1 MRLAAMSASIES
13 LTLRLASQ
21 KDHFRLEHLQRRAS
35 LELPEYRD
43 ELLKHP
49 DAMHLPPTQ
58 IENGQVI
65 VAEWN
70 GAIAG
75 FAAEVGGELDGVF
88 VEPDL
93 WGLGIGKALVAAATH
108 RARQRGLALSVVANP
123 RARTFYEKCGFSV
136 EGEVQTR
143 FGPALRM
150 TR

>member
-1 MRLAAMSASIES
+1 MSKNIES
-13 LTLRLASQ
+13 LTLRLARPGDRL
-21 KDHFRLEHLQRRAS
+21 KLEHLQRLAS
-35 LELPEYRD
+35 LELPEYRY

-49 DAMHLPPTQ
+49 DAIHLPPTQ
-58 IENGQVI
+58 IANGQVI

-123 RARTFYEKCGFSV
+123 RARVFYEKCGFTV
-136 EGEVQTR
+136 EEEVRTR
-143 FGPALRM
+143 FGPALKMSR
-150 TR
+150 

>member
-1 MRLAAMSASIES
+1 MSGNIES
-13 LTLRLASQ
+13 LTLRLANQ
-21 KDHFRLEHLQRRAS
+21 KDQLRLEQLQRRAS

-70 GAIAG
+70 GALAG

-123 RARTFYEKCGFSV
+123 RARTFYEKCGFTV
-136 EGEVQTR
+136 EEEVETR

>member
-1 MRLAAMSASIES
+1 MSENTDS
-13 LTLRLASQ
+13 LTLRPA
-21 KDHFRLEHLQRRAS
+21 RMRELEALEDLQRRAS

-43 ELLKHP
+43 QLLLNP
-49 DAMHLPPTQ
+49 DAMHVPPAQ
-58 IENGQVI
+58 ISNGQVI

-75 FAAEVGGELDGVF
+75 FAAVVAGELDGLF

-93 WGLGIGKALVAAATH
+93 WGLGIGKKLADAATH
-108 RARQRGLALSVVANP
+108 RARQKGLALRVTANP
-123 RARTFYEKCGFSV
+123 RARTFYERCGFRV

-150 TR
+150 SR